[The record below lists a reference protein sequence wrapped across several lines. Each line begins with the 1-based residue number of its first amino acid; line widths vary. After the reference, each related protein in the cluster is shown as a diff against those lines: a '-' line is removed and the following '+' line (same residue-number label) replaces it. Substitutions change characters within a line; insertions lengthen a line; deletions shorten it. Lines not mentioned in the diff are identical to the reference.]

1 MNLLAS
7 QVIRTARMRAGLTQ
21 AEVAAHYGVEERT
34 LRRWE
39 NKESNPDFRDVVG
52 VVEGLGQDF
61 LDVCKEASGSDAI
74 TVS

>member
-7 QVIRTARMRAGLTQ
+7 QVIRIARKRAGLTQ
-21 AEVAAHYGVEERT
+21 AEAAEHYGVEERT

-61 LDVCKEASGSDAI
+61 LDVCKEARGFNGN
-74 TVS
+74 